1 MVVVPIL
8 PSFEPS
14 IQKISQ
20 SERKQFNIVEDVSDK
35 NKIEINLENQLR
47 GIREKEIE
55 KYGRFLPD

>member
-1 MVVVPIL
+1 M
-8 PSFEPS
+8 
-14 IQKISQ
+14 
-20 SERKQFNIVEDVSDK
+20 EDVSDK